1 MFVCFHPFPGL
12 VFEERFDDG
21 VHGVNVPRLIH
32 KVDSSKTSGKTVLRR
47 RRDETDVLFSDI
59 KSPTPDV

>member
-1 MFVCFHPFPGL
+1 MYVFHPFPGL

-32 KVDSSKTSGKTVLRR
+32 KMDSSKPSGETVLRR
-47 RRDETDVLFSDI
+47 VNMEKRWKGCKEGRGKI
-59 KSPTPDV
+59 